1 MSKLVLSCLNLFRPV
16 KSCLKCLPK
25 PCSGRPRRNQPFREN
40 PARAFV
46 GIPTCFSLHCTI
58 PPFFSSRKKADWK
71 TFGWRKMQPI
81 MVKLVCLLQLHFKQ
95 TLLVQAFSG
104 GFTDKLPDSSHH
116 GPLTTETQK
125 GLQWLLATALC
136 NALEDPFSF
145 SKIFFSSGFQTLWFF
160 VVFLAEKVLTRKTLQ
175 NAFHFFVCVYFYFAA
190 DFFSMGTMVETFYHR
205 FSSYTS
211 F

>member
-1 MSKLVLSCLNLFRPV
+1 M
-16 KSCLKCLPK
+16 
-25 PCSGRPRRNQPFREN
+25 GPF
-40 PARAFV
+40 
-46 GIPTCFSLHCTI
+46 FSLRCTI
-58 PPFFSSRKKADWK
+58 PPFFLAEKKADWK

-125 GLQWLLATALC
+125 GLQWLLAEALC

-160 VVFLAEKVLTRKTLQ
+160 VVFLPEKSADQKNTPKCISFFCVCLLLLCSRLFLHGYNGWNFLPSVLLLYIFLAT
-175 NAFHFFVCVYFYFAA
+175 
-190 DFFSMGTMVETFYHR
+190 TFPNGFQTGKR
-205 FSSYTS
+205 IAMITTTKFPFLDSSRSTEQ
-211 F
+211 

>member
-1 MSKLVLSCLNLFRPV
+1 M
-16 KSCLKCLPK
+16 
-25 PCSGRPRRNQPFREN
+25 GPF
-40 PARAFV
+40 F
-46 GIPTCFSLHCTI
+46 FSTLHHTT
-58 PPFFSSRKKADWK
+58 FFSSRKKADWK

-125 GLQWLLATALC
+125 GLQWLLAEALC

-145 SKIFFSSGFQTLWFF
+145 SKIFFSSGFQTLWCF

-190 DFFSMGTMVETFYHR
+190 DFFLHGYNGWNFLPSVLLLYIFLATTFPNGFQTGKR
-205 FSSYTS
+205 IAMITTTKFPFLDSSRSTEQ
-211 F
+211 